1 MKRNARSK
9 TEKKTKQ
16 KKKKEKKKKK
26 KKKKKQG
33 MKKRAT
39 VNLCDVIQIT
49 FPRQMR
55 FHSQYRRL

>member
-9 TEKKTKQ
+9 TEKKNKQ
-16 KKKKEKKKKK
+16 
-26 KKKKKQG
+26 KQG

-39 VNLCDVIQIT
+39 DNLCDIIQIK

-55 FHSQYRRL
+55 FHSQYQRL

>member
-16 KKKKEKKKKK
+16 K
-26 KKKKKQG
+26 QV